1 VNRTLSG
8 SHEKPHP
15 HVGGCRGGVGHSSC
29 ARWVRGQRDRPV
41 RVGRRQPWTYL
52 AAIAAVL
59 IVAISA
65 VSGVTVRL
73 ARRSPL
79 TVLGEL

>member
-1 VNRTLSG
+1 MRSVGRIVNPRTALS
-8 SHEKPHP
+8 
-15 HVGGCRGGVGHSSC
+15 
-29 ARWVRGQRDRPV
+29 QMLV
-41 RVGRRQPWTYL
+41 RVLTGIFDPPPTALSTPWTYL